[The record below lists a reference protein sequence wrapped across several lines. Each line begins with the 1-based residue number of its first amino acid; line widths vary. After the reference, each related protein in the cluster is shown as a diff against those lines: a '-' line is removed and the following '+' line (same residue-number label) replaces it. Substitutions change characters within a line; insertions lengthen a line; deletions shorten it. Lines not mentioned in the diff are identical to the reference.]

1 MLPLSKG
8 GKPEKKYKPDKSC
21 LPCIGEPHKQGGR
34 KRKRRRERQKQRGME
49 GKTERQ
55 TEQLVI
61 NKNSK
66 TGHTIAHHNA
76 EVLFVG
82 AL

>member
-1 MLPLSKG
+1 MHWG
-8 GKPEKKYKPDKSC
+8 ATQTGREKE
-21 LPCIGEPHKQGGR
+21 GEKEG
-34 KRKRRRERQKQRGME
+34 ETDRQKQRGME